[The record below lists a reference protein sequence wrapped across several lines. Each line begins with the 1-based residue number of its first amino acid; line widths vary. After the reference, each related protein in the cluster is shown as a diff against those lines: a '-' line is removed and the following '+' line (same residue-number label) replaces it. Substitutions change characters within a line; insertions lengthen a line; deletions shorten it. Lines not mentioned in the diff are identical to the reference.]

1 VQRLDGEANI
11 RVIGSVPDVKPYL
24 GRAWVAL
31 CPIRI
36 RAGIQNKILEAMALG
51 VPVVATSICCPGLNV
66 EAQKHLL
73 VADGAEQFAAAI
85 ELLLDNE
92 TLREKLIET
101 ARDYVERHH
110 SWAESLMALSNS
122 YRKAISDFT
131 TDPGAVGSCLYRPA
145 ASDVAGSAAP
155 SPS

>member
-36 RAGIQNKILEAMALG
+36 RAGTQNKILEAMALG
-51 VPVVATSICCPGLNV
+51 VPVIATSICCPGLEL
-66 EAQKHLL
+66 EANKHLL
-73 VADGAEQFAAAI
+73 VADEAEQFAAAI
-85 ELLLDNE
+85 ELLVDNE
-92 TLREKLIET
+92 TVREKLIET

-110 SWAESLMALSNS
+110 NWAESVMALSNS
-122 YRKAISDFT
+122 YRKAMADFAA
-131 TDPGAVGSCLYRPA
+131 DRGPADSCLYRPA
-145 ASDVAGSAAP
+145 ASGMAAP
-155 SPS
+155 SPGSS